1 MVDESFDN
9 KDNKSILNEKNEK
22 VDDENIIEK
31 ANQEMSEER
40 LKKMIIEALKKVID
54 PELGYNVVDLG
65 LIYEV
70 NVNLEEKK
78 INVKMGLTTPFCPLA
93 GPILGSAYEA
103 VASID
108 YILKNKFDVNIE
120 YDFERQWTPDL
131 MKPELREQLGL

>member
-1 MVDESFDN
+1 MINENPEKINQNINPNSDEMTKEKL
-9 KDNKSILNEKNEK
+9 KDL
-22 VDDENIIEK
+22 IIK
-31 ANQEMSEER
+31 
-40 LKKMIIEALKKVID
+40 ALKNVID

-70 NVNLEEKK
+70 NVDLDKKK
-78 INVKMGLTTPFCPLA
+78 IDIKMGLTTPFCPLA

-103 VASID
+103 VAGID